1 MKAPTPNIKV
11 MMKEEIKFSP
21 DLEQDKD
28 VLLLLQINI
37 ALKGNYTTND
47 IKLLPFID
55 DIILYIYRKP

>member
-11 MMKEEIKFSP
+11 MMKEEIKLSP

-28 VLLLLQINI
+28 VLLLLQFNI

-47 IKLLPFID
+47 IKLLP
-55 DIILYIYRKP
+55 LL